1 VTFTNN
7 FLIANTAVYR
17 GAGLMAINCNPT
29 IINSTLTRNRCTS
42 TSTSATG
49 AGICA
54 YSPATISGR
63 NNIVYDNFATTSP
76 NYSGTVSFT
85 YSCVQGGLSGQGNI
99 GSNPLFV
106 NLPPTGYC
114 FLSQLAAGQSQQ
126 SPCVDAGA
134 PGSAMVD
141 GSTRT
146 DMVPDVGTVD
156 MGFHWVH
163 TLTDALPDLRLE
175 DDTELGRSTA
185 HPRAAEVELRAGNHP
200 NPFNPS
206 TVITLEMT
214 ASAPVEL
221 TILDVSGRTIRKL
234 HQGILAPGSHDFLF
248 DGINL
253 PAGVYLYR
261 AESAGKTVTG
271 KALLIK

>member
-1 VTFTNN
+1 MTLTNN

-17 GAGLMAINCNPT
+17 GAGFMAINCNPVL
-29 IINSTLTRNRCTS
+29 INNTLTRNRCTS

-49 AGICA
+49 AGVCA
-54 YSPATISGR
+54 YSPATINGR

-99 GSNPLFV
+99 SSNPLFV
-106 NLPPTGYC
+106 NIPPTGYC
-114 FLSQLAAGQSQQ
+114 FLSQVAAGQSQQ
-126 SPCVDAGA
+126 SPCVNAGD

-146 DMVPDVGTVD
+146 DMVPDAGVVD
-156 MGFHWVH
+156 MGFHWIH

-175 DDTELGRSTA
+175 DDLETGTPAAQPREEGA
-185 HPRAAEVELRAGNHP
+185 HLRAGNYP

-206 TVITLEMT
+206 TTITLEMSE
-214 ASAPVEL
+214 SAPVEL

-234 HQGILAPGSHDFLF
+234 YQGILNPGSHDFLF

-253 PAGVYLYR
+253 PAGIYLYR
-261 AESAGKTVTG
+261 AQSAGKTITG